1 MNKTYENFSIKSLD
15 KSRIEIT
22 ASLPVAIFGSYRAAA
37 LKNLNESVTI
47 DGFRKGKVPEA
58 TLVQKIGEMTVL
70 EEMAEL
76 AISNAYPSILTNEKI
91 DAIGRPEVKIT
102 KLAADNPLDFTI
114 ITAVVPKLEL
124 PDCKAIADAEMKK
137 LPTADEK
144 VTDKELD
151 DAILR
156 IRKSHASHDGHDHD
170 KMTAE
175 EHDKAITDGM
185 PELTDDFVK
194 TIGDFTDV
202 PDFKNKLSAMLV
214 EDKKNLAKEKRRIA
228 IADGLSEKVKAD
240 LPDMMIES
248 ELDRNEAQFK
258 ADIERMGLKLD
269 DYLNH
274 AKKTIE
280 DLRTE
285 WRPHAEKKAK
295 LQLILNALS
304 EKENIRPTK
313 EEVADEVN
321 HIVEHYKDADR
332 ERAEIYADTVLT
344 NEKVFEWLEK

>member
-1 MNKTYENFSIKSLD
+1 
-15 KSRIEIT
+15 
-22 ASLPVAIFGSYRAAA
+22 
-37 LKNLNESVTI
+37 
-47 DGFRKGKVPEA
+47 
-58 TLVQKIGEMTVL
+58 
-70 EEMAEL
+70 
-76 AISNAYPSILTNEKI
+76 
-91 DAIGRPEVKIT
+91 
-102 KLAADNPLDFTI
+102 
-114 ITAVVPKLEL
+114 
-124 PDCKAIADAEMKK
+124 
-137 LPTADEK
+137 
-144 VTDKELD
+144 
-151 DAILR
+151 
-156 IRKSHASHDGHDHD
+156 
-170 KMTAE
+170 MTAE

-185 PELTDDFVK
+185 LELTDDFVK

-228 IADGLSEKVKAD
+228 IADGLSEKVKAA

-344 NEKVFEWLEK
+344 NEKGL